1 MMTHNRILWTL
12 AGAAVASLG
21 TAPEAGAV
29 SQWSRKYEVACSLCH
44 TVVPRINY
52 YGERFMRNG
61 YQLPDTQDGDEAGKK
76 VEGRAVIDQIG
87 NVLGLRINVTAL
99 NATTNTLTVNGDTR
113 TQVSF
118 GSPNW
123 VHFYVAGS
131 IFKNVSVYIEPELS
145 ASGGS
150 SLTWFKVGA
159 HNLFGSSAANVLVG
173 KFSPLEWTSLNG
185 KARLIPPRIEAYT
198 GIVSSDNKGEDSV
211 NVYSGRPA
219 VAFYGYRES
228 KSLGVV
234 YSVGATPGS
243 QFVDPN
249 QFQHYWGTLRLE
261 SASGPIEGSSVS
273 MMAYYG
279 KDAKDSKTAQKTN
292 EFRRYVP
299 ALNLRW
305 NKLDV
310 LGAYV
315 WGKDDNWA
323 FSAPAAAQESHGFTV
338 QAGYHVADPWY
349 AVLQFDDVGFDGL
362 PARDYRKLTP
372 SIWFVPRENMKI
384 GFLARI
390 DLLDDPLT
398 HPKRLHEFTVIL
410 RAMF

>member
-1 MMTHNRILWTL
+1 
-12 AGAAVASLG
+12 
-21 TAPEAGAV
+21 
-29 SQWSRKYEVACSLCH
+29 
-44 TVVPRINY
+44 
-52 YGERFMRNG
+52 
-61 YQLPDTQDGDEAGKK
+61 
-76 VEGRAVIDQIG
+76 VIDQIG
-87 NVLGLRINVTAL
+87 NVLGVRVNVTAL
-99 NATTNTLTVNGDTR
+99 NATTNTLSVNGKTR

-123 VHFYVAGS
+123 IQFYVGGS

-150 SLTWFKVGA
+150 SLTWFKIGA
-159 HNLFGSSAANVLVG
+159 HNLFGSSSANLLVG

-185 KARLIPPRIEAYT
+185 KARLIPPRIETYT

-219 VAFYGYRES
+219 IAFYGYRES

-234 YSVGATPGS
+234 YSLGATPGS

-279 KDAKDSKTAQKTN
+279 KDTKDSKTAQKTN

-299 ALNLRW
+299 AFNLRW
-305 NKLDV
+305 QKLDV

-323 FSAPAAAQESHGFTV
+323 FSTPAASQESNGFTL
-338 QAGYHVADPWY
+338 QAGYHMAERWF
-349 AVLQFDDVGFDGL
+349 AVLQFDDVSFEGL

-372 SIWFVPRENMKI
+372 SLWFVPRENMKV
-384 GFLARI
+384 GFLARMI
-390 DLLDDPLT
+390 FLT
-398 HPKRLHEFTVIL
+398 TRSATPSD
-410 RAMF
+410 